1 MMSGTT
7 AAISGMAGL
16 MPRAPHVKPGPKPRR
31 KKTSRMLKSDE
42 NFMYATFKLKPKG
55 GKLTPRKPRRRRG
68 SALASTAAAAE
79 TLANRKKK
87 RERMT
92 EEELANA
99 GSRSYGHV
107 WKFHEQYAGGDGGR
121 DMPTGIPDDG
131 MMVSPVDHDGFL
143 ERGNGSDASLKSP
156 KDELKAECCVTCG
169 HLFQKNFWDPQVC
182 CESCRS
188 QTRSLINS
196 SKLFSLS
203 AETFQ
208 DSSPLSASSAPS
220 VFNISPSVATSSTM
234 SHAGSLTPISEQ
246 QCSTTPSGHLFC
258 SLCRHEFSTIP
269 EYLTHIQEHHHEQ
282 LQQLQAAKPAAESA
296 MAGVNPDNNGKKLKL
311 ATSSPSSS
319 SSKTKKSLSHKTLT
333 CPVEECPMFFR
344 LQRDLDSHLAKKHDI
359 NVGSQISTLPYGGV
373 VNLTPAA
380 TGCLDQSEHHHNNN
394 NNTDSDLI
402 SAASPV
408 AMATTTPPRDSPVTT
423 ATTEK
428 PLQCPLCDYRC
439 RQRNAL
445 AWHMRKHPEVT
456 AGHRPFK

>member
-1 MMSGTT
+1 
-7 AAISGMAGL
+7 
-16 MPRAPHVKPGPKPRR
+16 
-31 KKTSRMLKSDE
+31 
-42 NFMYATFKLKPKG
+42 
-55 GKLTPRKPRRRRG
+55 
-68 SALASTAAAAE
+68 
-79 TLANRKKK
+79 
-87 RERMT
+87 
-92 EEELANA
+92 
-99 GSRSYGHV
+99 
-107 WKFHEQYAGGDGGR
+107 
-121 DMPTGIPDDG
+121 MPTGIPDDG
-131 MMVSPVDHDGFL
+131 MMVSPVDPDGYL
-143 ERGNGSDASLKSP
+143 ERGNGNGSDASLKSP

-203 AETFQ
+203 SADTFQ
-208 DSSPLSASSAPS
+208 DSSPIVASSAPS

-246 QCSTTPSGHLFC
+246 QGGTTPSGHLFC

-311 ATSSPSSS
+311 ASTSST

-373 VNLTPAA
+373 ANLTPTA
-380 TGCLDQSEHHHNNN
+380 TSCLDQSEHPHHNN
-394 NNTDSDLI
+394 NNTDSDSI

-408 AMATTTPPRDSPVTT
+408 AMVTTTTPKDSPVTT